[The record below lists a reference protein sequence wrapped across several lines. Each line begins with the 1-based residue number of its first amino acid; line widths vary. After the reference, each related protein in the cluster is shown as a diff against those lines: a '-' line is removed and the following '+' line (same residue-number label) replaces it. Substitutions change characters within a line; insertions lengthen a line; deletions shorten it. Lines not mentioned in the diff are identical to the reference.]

1 MKIVFYENQENKI
14 WFKGRRAELVPG
26 KVVFSNSPEWV
37 DKFNSE
43 SVENIKEIVKSYLPR
58 REVSRNENNSI
69 LLYIPFEMKD
79 QFIQVLEA
87 LDFQARDCVPTSG
100 ELGLGNE
107 EPRTRFYDGIKIR
120 NVYELEQSEKPEPNG
135 QTYGEETENNT
146 VTSGFNWLKIGW
158 GLAFFITVSA
168 ILISFFIFNNDGRIK
183 PNDMGIVINLAG
195 KQRMLTQKMSKEILF
210 IAKDIHVA
218 ENQEKL
224 RDTAI
229 LFNQTLMG
237 LFEGDSDLKLV
248 KIEDRH
254 IVQQLEKV
262 VDLWREFRVNVD
274 RVLRGNTS
282 IAVLK
287 KVALQNLPLL
297 HEMDMAVMMY
307 EDMAKEMYRE
317 DISFFLE
324 PNLARSINSAG
335 RQRMLTQKMTKE
347 LLLVAINIEP
357 IINKKRL
364 VRTMSKFER
373 TLAALFD
380 GDDEMELLAIG
391 KIIIHEQLISV
402 KEVWDKYKPILTKSK
417 VSQADLEKAY
427 QLNLELLDE
436 MDKAV
441 KMYENSV
448 K

>member
-1 MKIVFYENQENKI
+1 
-14 WFKGRRAELVPG
+14 
-26 KVVFSNSPEWV
+26 
-37 DKFNSE
+37 
-43 SVENIKEIVKSYLPR
+43 
-58 REVSRNENNSI
+58 
-69 LLYIPFEMKD
+69 
-79 QFIQVLEA
+79 
-87 LDFQARDCVPTSG
+87 
-100 ELGLGNE
+100 
-107 EPRTRFYDGIKIR
+107 
-120 NVYELEQSEKPEPNG
+120 
-135 QTYGEETENNT
+135 
-146 VTSGFNWLKIGW
+146 
-158 GLAFFITVSA
+158 
-168 ILISFFIFNNDGRIK
+168 
-183 PNDMGIVINLAG
+183 
-195 KQRMLTQKMSKEILF
+195 
-210 IAKDIHVA
+210 
-218 ENQEKL
+218 
-224 RDTAI
+224 
-229 LFNQTLMG
+229 
-237 LFEGDSDLKLV
+237 LV

-254 IVQQLEKV
+254 IVQQLDKV

-274 RVLRGNTS
+274 RVLRGDTS

-287 KVALQNLPLL
+287 QVVQQNLWLL

-347 LLLVAINIEP
+347 LLLVAINLEP

-391 KIIIHEQLISV
+391 KIIIQEQLISV
-402 KEVWDKYKPILTKSK
+402 QEVWDKYKPILTKSK